1 MTTETHPSYGA
12 ISVDRIQCSSGI
24 GVFGSKIKHNNL
36 VEITISTA
44 ELNREL
50 NNDYIFPDVPLIKIE
65 MSEAQWAHLIC
76 SMNTGST
83 PCTLEYTK
91 ETGRIEP
98 KEYVSPKEKMI
109 KDFNEDIIEG
119 SKELVK
125 EAEEAASEIEDR
137 SVSMT
142 KSKRTELSSKIR
154 KLVRMFNDHLP
165 FMTRQFQEQMEQ
177 AETEATAEMEATATK
192 IVTNLGKEALA
203 TKISNNDNPLIAI
216 TSSKED

>member
-1 MTTETHPSYGA
+1 
-12 ISVDRIQCSSGI
+12 
-24 GVFGSKIKHNNL
+24 
-36 VEITISTA
+36 
-44 ELNREL
+44 
-50 NNDYIFPDVPLIKIE
+50 
-65 MSEAQWAHLIC
+65 
-76 SMNTGST
+76 MNTGST